1 MVVGKA
7 MIFPIFHG
15 VSIAF
20 ILTTSLMT
28 PIASHAQPTARS
40 QPQIPE
46 IQAASS
52 LNVRLEVSL
61 MNRQVTVY
69 QGQQK
74 LKQYPIA
81 IGRAGWETPKGV
93 FRVNQVLRDPV
104 WMNPLTGNII
114 PAGDPKNPL
123 GRHWIGFLS
132 ETNIWY
138 GFHGNNDPKSIGQAI
153 SHGCIRMHNADAE
166 DLMRQITVGTEVK
179 VFH

>member
-1 MVVGKA
+1 MYRGLLS
-7 MIFPIFHG
+7 
-15 VSIAF
+15 SIRLWA
-20 ILTTSLMT
+20 ISLML
-28 PIASHAQPTARS
+28 PITTHAQPTDQFVERS
-40 QPQIPE
+40 LSYPTNL
-46 IQAASS
+46 QAISPS
-52 LNVRLEVSL
+52 IVRLEVSL
-61 MNRQVTVY
+61 SSKQVTIY
-69 QGQQK
+69 QGEQK

-81 IGRAGWETPKGV
+81 IGRAGWETPRGT

-132 ETNIWY
+132 ESNIWY

-166 DLMRQITVGTEVK
+166 DLMRQITIGTEVR
-179 VFH
+179 VFK